1 MVNCPKCGKHNADD
15 AVFCTSCGSSIKS
28 DAASTIE
35 HHAKRFAQNM
45 EQMGKN
51 LGESMTQAAHRIQK
65 DSQDVGKRIEDRVDH
80 ANKSM
85 EHWYDRTFGIFG
97 PLLAS
102 FIFLIAFRLA
112 IAILEI
118 PSVQT
123 PDTIK
128 VAAILVVYV
137 LPLFAVTLL
146 SNYTTY
152 FARKSFKFRIFS
164 PLFHAIAFILFLWIL
179 AKILYDVSVRFV
191 IADLRTAATSLENSL
206 PTIFVFV
213 ILIGYVFLYFSM
225 PREQGKAP

>member
-1 MVNCPKCGKHNADD
+1 MVNCPKCGASNVDD
-15 AVFCTSCGSSIKS
+15 AMFCTNCGSSLKT
-28 DAASTIE
+28 DAASGIE
-35 HHAKRFAQNM
+35 HHAKRFAADM

-80 ANKSM
+80 ASKSM
-85 EHWYDRTFGIFG
+85 EHWYDRTFGVFG
-97 PLLAS
+97 PILAS
-102 FIFLIAFRLA
+102 FIFLIVFRLA
-112 IAILEI
+112 IAVLEI

-123 PDTIK
+123 PDTLK
-128 VAAILVVYV
+128 VAAILVAYV

-179 AKILYDVSVRFV
+179 VKILYDVSTRFV
-191 IADLRTAATSLENSL
+191 LADVRTAAASLESSL

-213 ILIGYVFLYFSM
+213 LLIGYVFLYFSI
-225 PREQGKAP
+225 PRDKEKAP

>member
-1 MVNCPKCGKHNADD
+1 MVNCPKCGASNVDD
-15 AVFCTSCGSSIKS
+15 AMFCTNCGSSLKT
-28 DAASTIE
+28 DAASGIE
-35 HHAKRFAQNM
+35 HHAKRFAADM

-80 ANKSM
+80 ASKSM
-85 EHWYDRTFGIFG
+85 EHWYDRTFGVFG
-97 PLLAS
+97 PILAS
-102 FIFLIAFRLA
+102 FIFLIVFRLA

-123 PDTIK
+123 PDTLK
-128 VAAILVVYV
+128 VAAILVAYV

-179 AKILYDVSVRFV
+179 VKILYDVSTRFV
-191 IADLRTAATSLENSL
+191 LADVRTAAASLESSL

-213 ILIGYVFLYFSM
+213 LLIGYVFLYFSI
-225 PREQGKAP
+225 PRDKEKAP

>member
-1 MVNCPKCGKHNADD
+1 MVNCPKCGASNVDD
-15 AVFCTSCGSSIKS
+15 AMFCTNCGSSLKT
-28 DAASTIE
+28 DAASGIE
-35 HHAKRFAQNM
+35 HHAKRFAADM

-80 ANKSM
+80 ASKSM
-85 EHWYDRTFGIFG
+85 EHWYYRTFGVFG
-97 PLLAS
+97 PILAS
-102 FIFLIAFRLA
+102 FIFLIVFRLA

-123 PDTIK
+123 PDTLK
-128 VAAILVVYV
+128 VAAILVAYV

-152 FARKSFKFRIFS
+152 FARKSFKFRVFS

-179 AKILYDVSVRFV
+179 VKILYDVSTRFV
-191 IADLRTAATSLENSL
+191 LADVRTAAASLESSL

-213 ILIGYVFLYFSM
+213 LLIGYVFLYFSM
-225 PREQGKAP
+225 PRDKEKAP